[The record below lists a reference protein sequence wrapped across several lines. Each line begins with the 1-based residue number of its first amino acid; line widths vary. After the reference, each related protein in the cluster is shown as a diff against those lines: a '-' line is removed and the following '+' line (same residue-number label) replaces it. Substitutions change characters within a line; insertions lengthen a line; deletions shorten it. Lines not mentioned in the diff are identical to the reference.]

1 MAIQAFLK
9 KNLTILYL
17 KVQKVSRVNR
27 RKEIIKIKKEIKYR
41 PEINSYRKD
50 L

>member
-9 KNLTILYL
+9 KNLKIWYL
-17 KVQKVSRVNR
+17 KQQKVSRVSR
-27 RKEIIKIKKEIKYR
+27 RKEIIKIKNEIKYR
-41 PEINSYRKD
+41 SEINSYRKD